1 MCLSSSEGPDRG
13 HAWIIA
19 MAAFVITMILSGI
32 SKMVGILYVAVIDT
46 YGVSRQ
52 EATLPFTFRKALRS
66 LAGPLVGAIGQR
78 FGIRSVTL
86 FGSIVAALGAGL
98 AFFAPNITW
107 LAVCWGGIHGLGES
121 FANTLFQVVVNQYF
135 EKYRST
141 ASGIALSG
149 ACVGSVV
156 FSFLIEK
163 LREAY
168 GLQGT
173 FLVLSGIILNVFP
186 AAILL
191 KPPSWIRNGKNQ
203 DSEMTQLKDSI
214 KSKPVYAMPDNNYVK
229 CNAEKRVSIVSLNP
243 RLMEKN
249 EILGS
254 NPPLKFES
262 KSSST
267 TNLVETLEKK
277 LEGKKGFDN
286 LAFAMERQK
295 SQEKVPLEK
304 KISIQNVFATSK
316 ESLYDRAPSMKNLY
330 QECSLKKA
338 NVDTEKNFEPVKEA
352 KRENSFL
359 QSFKT
364 IGTLYMN
371 PVFLLISICMATY
384 VFIFIPI
391 MTSMVDY
398 SRDKGLPETVGKY
411 LIHAM
416 AVGDVIGRLGLG
428 WVTDYDYISI
438 HHYLTL
444 ALVLQGAFICL
455 LPLANSLATFLV
467 LLALYSMTG
476 GSMLVRLPVLVLKHV
491 DKDQQSVAMGS
502 YGFVSGIVP
511 FGVPW
516 LIGHFRDNFGSY
528 DGMYFL
534 LGGLS
539 IVSGSFWLFEPVL
552 SRLNDRMV
560 ERRNGGSKV

>member
-98 AFFAPNITW
+98 AFFAPNVTW

-149 ACVGSVV
+149 ACVGSVI
-156 FSFLIEK
+156 FSFLIEN

-191 KPPSWIRNGKNQ
+191 KPPSWITNGKNT
-203 DSEMTQLKDSI
+203 DSEITQLKDSI
-214 KSKPVYAMPDNNYVK
+214 KNKPVYSMPDNNYFK
-229 CNAEKRVSIVSLNP
+229 CNAEKPVSIASLNP
-243 RLMEKN
+243 RLLEKN
-249 EILGS
+249 EILGSCS

-286 LAFAMERQK
+286 LAFALERQK

-304 KISIQNVFATSK
+304 KISIQ
-316 ESLYDRAPSMKNLY
+316 
-330 QECSLKKA
+330 KA
-338 NVDTEKNFEPVKEA
+338 NVDPEKNFEPAKEA
-352 KRENSFL
+352 KRENSFM
-359 QSFKT
+359 QSFKA
-364 IGTLYMN
+364 IGMLYMN

-384 VFIFIPI
+384 IFISTPI

-428 WVTDYDYISI
+428 WVTDYEYISI

-455 LPLANSLATFLV
+455 LPMANSLATFLV

-476 GSMLVRLPVLVLKHV
+476 ASMLVRLPVLVLKHV
-491 DKDQQSVAMGS
+491 NKDQQSVAMGC
-502 YGFVSGIVP
+502 YVFVSGIVP
-511 FGVPW
+511 FVVPW
-516 LIGHFRDNFGSY
+516 IIGHFRDNFGSY

-539 IVSGSFWLFEPVL
+539 IVSGAFWLFEPVL

-560 ERRNGGSKV
+560 ERRNGGCKV